1 MKQFE
6 FEMLFL
12 GVHEKTKKDGSGTYN
27 ILKLMSDEDE
37 VFEFFVLPDSE
48 VYKKASSMK
57 KFAPTK
63 ANFGITSKNGRGEIR
78 LVSLLT

>member
-12 GVHEKTKKDGSGTYN
+12 GLYEKTKKDGSGTYN
-27 ILKLMSDEDE
+27 ILKLMNDDDE

-48 VYKKASSMK
+48 VYNKALSLK
-57 KFAPTK
+57 KFAPAK